1 MILAINWPHVW
12 MVTGVGF
19 CMVIALLVVLIFILK
34 LLGSVISGAVKA
46 PKADVPKAAALAAA
60 LAGCG
65 SQAAAP
71 AADAAAPA
79 ATVVSSA
86 DDDLAAIAMAL
97 HLYFNGVHDVEPTEI
112 HIKRVERSG
121 WNSKLYGM
129 NNLDR

>member
-1 MILAINWPHVW
+1 MILAINWQHVW

-34 LLGSVISGAVKA
+34 LLGVVVSGAVKA
-46 PKADVPKAAALAAA
+46 PKADAPKAAPAPAV
-60 LAGCG
+60 
-65 SQAAAP
+65 QAAP
-71 AADAAAPA
+71 AA
-79 ATVVSSA
+79 ATTSA

-129 NNLDR
+129 NNLHR

>member
-1 MILAINWPHVW
+1 
-12 MVTGVGF
+12 MVTGLGF

-34 LLGSVISGAVKA
+34 LLGAVVSSAVKA
-46 PKADVPKAAALAAA
+46 PKAAQPKAV
-60 LAGCG
+60 
-65 SQAAAP
+65 AAP
-71 AADAAAPA
+71 AAQASPA
-79 ATVVSSA
+79 EASA

-129 NNLDR
+129 NNLHR

>member
-1 MILAINWPHVW
+1 MTPLAINWSHVW
-12 MVTGVGF
+12 MVTGLGF

-34 LLGSVISGAVKA
+34 LLGVVVSGAVKA
-46 PKADVPKAAALAAA
+46 PKADAPK
-60 LAGCG
+60 
-65 SQAAAP
+65 AAP
-71 AADAAAPA
+71 AAAQA
-79 ATVVSSA
+79 SA

-129 NNLDR
+129 NNLHR

>member
-19 CMVIALLVVLIFILK
+19 CMVICLLVVLIFILK
-34 LLGSVISGAVKA
+34 LLGAVVSNALKA
-46 PKADVPKAAALAAA
+46 PKAAAPKAAAPQA
-60 LAGCG
+60 L
-65 SQAAAP
+65 SVAAP
-71 AADAAAPA
+71 AAAQA
-79 ATVVSSA
+79 SA

-112 HIKRVERSG
+112 HIRKAERSG

-129 NNLDR
+129 NNLHR

>member
-1 MILAINWPHVW
+1 MILAINWQHVW

-34 LLGSVISGAVKA
+34 LLGSVVSGAVKA
-46 PKADVPKAAALAAA
+46 PKADAPKAAPAPAV
-60 LAGCG
+60 
-65 SQAAAP
+65 QAAP
-71 AADAAAPA
+71 AA
-79 ATVVSSA
+79 ATTSA

-129 NNLDR
+129 NNLHR

>member
-1 MILAINWPHVW
+1 MTPLAINWSHVW
-12 MVTGVGF
+12 MVTGLGF

-34 LLGSVISGAVKA
+34 LLGAVVSSAVKA
-46 PKADVPKAAALAAA
+46 PKAEQPKAAA
-60 LAGCG
+60 
-65 SQAAAP
+65 QAP
-71 AADAAAPA
+71 AAAQA
-79 ATVVSSA
+79 SA

-129 NNLDR
+129 NNLHR

>member
-1 MILAINWPHVW
+1 MTPLAINWSHVW
-12 MVTGVGF
+12 MVTGLGF

-34 LLGSVISGAVKA
+34 LLGAVVSSAVKA
-46 PKADVPKAAALAAA
+46 PKAAQPKAIA
-60 LAGCG
+60 
-65 SQAAAP
+65 QAPTAQAAP
-71 AADAAAPA
+71 AAA
-79 ATVVSSA
+79 SA

-129 NNLDR
+129 NNLHR

>member
-46 PKADVPKAAALAAA
+46 PKASAPKAAA
-60 LAGCG
+60 
-65 SQAAAP
+65 P
-71 AADAAAPA
+71 AAAPA
-79 ATVVSSA
+79 ATAISSA

-129 NNLDR
+129 NNLHR

>member
-46 PKADVPKAAALAAA
+46 PKASAPKAE
-60 LAGCG
+60 
-65 SQAAAP
+65 AP
-71 AADAAAPA
+71 VAAPA
-79 ATVVSSA
+79 ATVASSA

-129 NNLDR
+129 NNLHR

>member
-1 MILAINWPHVW
+1 MMTPLVINWSHVW
-12 MVTGVGF
+12 MVTGLGF

-34 LLGSVISGAVKA
+34 LLGAVVSNAVKA
-46 PKADVPKAAALAAA
+46 PKAAQPKAVSAPTA
-60 LAGCG
+60 
-65 SQAAAP
+65 QAAQASVQ
-71 AADAAAPA
+71 A
-79 ATVVSSA
+79 SA

-129 NNLDR
+129 NNLHR